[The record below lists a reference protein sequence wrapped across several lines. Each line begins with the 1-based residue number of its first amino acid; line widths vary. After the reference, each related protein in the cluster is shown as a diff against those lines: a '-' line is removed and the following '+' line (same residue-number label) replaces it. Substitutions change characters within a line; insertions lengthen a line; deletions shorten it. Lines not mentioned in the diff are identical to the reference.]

1 MKNNA
6 LCPIVFK
13 SFIAVSTTLWYC
25 INVILAALY
34 KESCLHSPFKILF
47 RSLALTDFLRLDLF
61 FRTDSMIVEYKKNN
75 LWYHMFVQLKKS
87 KQANKQIMKH
97 PLNLM
102 HSSYIYEGFQASLP
116 GENND
121 YFYVSC
127 DSHWVQY
134 TNTPFI
140 SWHGRT
146 KMANPIIQSLLK
158 SHYTDCTVS
167 TSRN

>member
-1 MKNNA
+1 
-6 LCPIVFK
+6 
-13 SFIAVSTTLWYC
+13 
-25 INVILAALY
+25 
-34 KESCLHSPFKILF
+34 
-47 RSLALTDFLRLDLF
+47 
-61 FRTDSMIVEYKKNN
+61 
-75 LWYHMFVQLKKS
+75 MFVQLKKS

-134 TNTPFI
+134 TYTPFI
-140 SWHGRT
+140 SWHGYENGKT
-146 KMANPIIQSLLK
+146 YHTITSKMSLYGLHCEHKHKLIIFGIL
-158 SHYTDCTVS
+158 
-167 TSRN
+167 N